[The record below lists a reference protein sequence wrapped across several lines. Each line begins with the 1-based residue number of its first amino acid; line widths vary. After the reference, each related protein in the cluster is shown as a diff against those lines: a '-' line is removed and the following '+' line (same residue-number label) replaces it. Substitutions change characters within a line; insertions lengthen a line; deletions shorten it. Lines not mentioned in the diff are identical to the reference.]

1 MGKFTV
7 NDDQMTLASGMV
19 GDIYEQMAQELMF
32 NLIKRIKQRGNA
44 DLQREPWL
52 WQLEK
57 LNDMH
62 MLNEQNVKYII
73 EQTGV
78 AQDLFNQIIK
88 NEGLKVYKNTQE
100 QLTEELGENPPHN
113 DVRMA
118 LESYAQQA
126 FREVNNLVN
135 QSMISENFAK
145 NPIMKTYQAIIE
157 TAVGQVVSGVKTA
170 DQAVNDTVMK
180 WLAKGFPSNFV
191 DKAGRQWSIDSYARM
206 VTQSTTFRVYNDM
219 RTRASEEMG
228 VETFYYSKHGASRP
242 ACAPI
247 QGKVVTKG
255 QSFYSET
262 LGYRVESL
270 KEHGWGSAGGALG
283 ANCKHYL
290 TPFIIGVNNLPNIPN
305 HLKDITPKQAI
316 ENGRKQAQ
324 QRAYERA
331 IKDDKYKLQASK
343 LLGDERRMAQYQNKL
358 AIHRS
363 SLNDLLKENNF
374 LHRDYSRERIY
385 TTGKAQD
392 YAKVF
397 DEENK
402 KAYNVI
408 KETFGDRSP
417 NFDGFMSLS
426 KKEAENLKHDVR
438 VEEYFS
444 NEIEERLSPNQKRQA
459 VSAYYEFK
467 KHGILFGDH
476 AIARYIER
484 MRRPKKKPKGSVTY
498 NFATILDILNQP
510 VNFKSGSRNV
520 RFYSGFALI
529 SESNGEV
536 VTLMKRNKP
545 APRWEKL

>member
-1 MGKFTV
+1 MGKFKV

-32 NLIKRIKQRGNA
+32 NLIKRIKQRGSA

-62 MLNEQNVKYII
+62 MLNEQNVEYIL
-73 EQTGV
+73 EQTGI
-78 AQDLFNQIIK
+78 AQDLFDKIIK

-100 QLTEELGENPPHN
+100 QLAEELGKNPPHN

-126 FREVNNLVN
+126 FRDVNNLVN
-135 QSMISENFAK
+135 QSLLSNNFAK
-145 NPIMKTYQAIIE
+145 NPIMKTYQSIIE
-157 TAVGQVVSGVKTA
+157 TAVAEVISGVKTA
-170 DQAVNDTVMK
+170 DQAINDTVMK
-180 WLAKGFPSNFV
+180 WLAKGFPSDFV
-191 DKAGRQWSIDSYARM
+191 DKAGRQWNIDSYARM

-219 RTRASEEMG
+219 KTRASEELG

-270 KEHGWGSAGGALG
+270 KEHGWGTAGGALG

-290 TPFIIGVNNLPNIPN
+290 TPFIIGVNNLPNIPE

-331 IKDDKYKLQASK
+331 IKDDKYKLQAAK
-343 LLGDERRMAQYQNKL
+343 LLEDEQRIAEYKNKL

-363 SLNDLLKENNF
+363 SLNDLLKENDF
-374 LHRDYSRERIY
+374 LHRDSTRERVY
-385 TTGKAQD
+385 KNGKAQE
-392 YAKVF
+392 YAKNF
-397 DEENK
+397 NK
-402 KAYNVI
+402 K
-408 KETFGDRSP
+408 
-417 NFDGFMSLS
+417 
-426 KKEAENLKHDVR
+426 
-438 VEEYFS
+438 
-444 NEIEERLSPNQKRQA
+444 Q
-459 VSAYYEFK
+459 SA
-467 KHGILFGDH
+467 
-476 AIARYIER
+476 
-484 MRRPKKKPKGSVTY
+484 
-498 NFATILDILNQP
+498 
-510 VNFKSGSRNV
+510 
-520 RFYSGFALI
+520 
-529 SESNGEV
+529 
-536 VTLMKRNKP
+536 
-545 APRWEKL
+545 